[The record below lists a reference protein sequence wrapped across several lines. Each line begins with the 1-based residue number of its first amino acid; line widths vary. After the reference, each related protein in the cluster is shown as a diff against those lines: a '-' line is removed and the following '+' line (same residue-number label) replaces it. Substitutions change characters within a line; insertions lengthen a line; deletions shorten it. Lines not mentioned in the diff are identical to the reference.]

1 MQRYFLE
8 QLNSII
14 VGQDA
19 HHIKKVMRMHVGDEL
34 IVCHQGQCFLASIQ
48 ELEPEVTYVISHE
61 LKKPKTLSITLI
73 QGQPKHPKSE
83 TVIKYA
89 TIFGASE
96 IIFTT
101 MQRSISKIDSD
112 SNKLK
117 RLQTIAK
124 EASELAHRF
133 DIPTIKTEKTI
144 LNIDFSLYDLILLA
158 DESEKAMTLE
168 KALPNDFQNLKI
180 AVIIGPEGG
189 ISESERKALL
199 SKHVKPISLGYHIL
213 PTEVASLY
221 VLSYLSAKNA

>member
-8 QLNSII
+8 TFNSKIT
-14 VGQDA
+14 GQDA
-19 HHIKKVMRMHVGDEL
+19 HHIKKVMRMNVGDEM
-34 IVCHQGQCFLASIQ
+34 IVCHNGHCFLSRLHQ
-48 ELEPEVTYVISHE
+48 LEPEVTYTIDKE
-61 LKKPKTLSITLI
+61 LDKPKTLNITLI

-83 TVIKYA
+83 IVVKYA

-101 MQRSISKIDSD
+101 MQRSISKVDTD

-117 RLQTIAK
+117 RLTTIAK

-133 DIPTIKTEKTI
+133 DIPQLSFQKNLLTMDLSI
-144 LNIDFSLYDLILLA
+144 YDLVLLA
-158 DESEKAMTLE
+158 DESEKAVTLE

-189 ISESERKALL
+189 ISDFERKALL
-199 SKHVKPISLGYHIL
+199 SKNVVAITLGFNIL